1 MEDEEILTTDIG
13 QEFINTA
20 KTITKKKIEKLI
32 YVGKSRN
39 NVLENIIAEQNIVVI
54 TRLLNEYNIT
64 DIFRED
70 LRAINN
76 IDYLVLDFSAFVN
89 SSTNEEIL
97 KNLDKLRGNFEF
109 KIIIIASG
117 FRRGSEILAQC
128 FYMGIYNLVTA
139 SNDIQMY
146 DQLKICLSEKGM
158 TYAQASQY
166 RIDMLPQKSSNTS
179 IIKTEFQKVKQ
190 DVSIGILGVTRH
202 IGATTWAI
210 NLLHFFNEIP
220 NIRACLIEVNK
231 HKDIQDLADVT
242 EIDKMGI
249 EHFPLAGEVRAG
261 GMEMFYD
268 LSKIGDITAQKYDF
282 YIYDF
287 GETSELTDTELAS
300 FLNKDIKFIILGTCQ
315 WEYKYISNTFEK
327 LRISEEQDGLYF
339 IYNFVNK
346 EEQNEIRSQMG
357 KFNVYFNEYQPDPF
371 RLKSKDYLEE
381 ILRRYLSNSY
391 FEEDSKKKN
400 RFNFKKLLNG
410 RK

>member
-76 IDYLVLDFSAFVN
+76 IDYLVLDLSAFVN

-327 LRISEEQDGLYF
+327 LIISEEHDGLYF

>member
-76 IDYLVLDFSAFVN
+76 IDYLVLDLSAFVN

-166 RIDMLPQKSSNTS
+166 RIDMLPQKSS
-179 IIKTEFQKVKQ
+179 IH
-190 DVSIGILGVTRH
+190 L
-202 IGATTWAI
+202 
-210 NLLHFFNEIP
+210 
-220 NIRACLIEVNK
+220 
-231 HKDIQDLADVT
+231 
-242 EIDKMGI
+242 
-249 EHFPLAGEVRAG
+249 
-261 GMEMFYD
+261 
-268 LSKIGDITAQKYDF
+268 LSK
-282 YIYDF
+282 
-287 GETSELTDTELAS
+287 
-300 FLNKDIKFIILGTCQ
+300 
-315 WEYKYISNTFEK
+315 
-327 LRISEEQDGLYF
+327 
-339 IYNFVNK
+339 
-346 EEQNEIRSQMG
+346 
-357 KFNVYFNEYQPDPF
+357 P
-371 RLKSKDYLEE
+371 
-381 ILRRYLSNSY
+381 
-391 FEEDSKKKN
+391 
-400 RFNFKKLLNG
+400 NFKK
-410 RK
+410 

>member
-1 MEDEEILTTDIG
+1 M
-13 QEFINTA
+13 
-20 KTITKKKIEKLI
+20 
-32 YVGKSRN
+32 
-39 NVLENIIAEQNIVVI
+39 
-54 TRLLNEYNIT
+54 
-64 DIFRED
+64 
-70 LRAINN
+70 
-76 IDYLVLDFSAFVN
+76 SAFVN

-166 RIDMLPQKSSNTS
+166 RIDMPPQKSSNTS

-242 EIDKMGI
+242 EINKMGI

-391 FEEDSKKKN
+391 FEEESKKKN

>member
-1 MEDEEILTTDIG
+1 MEGEKKLNLDTG
-13 QEFINTA
+13 QEMI
-20 KTITKKKIEKLI
+20 KRKIEKLI
-32 YVGKSRN
+32 YVGRSRN
-39 NVLENIIAEQNIVVI
+39 NILETIIKEQNIVVI

-70 LRAINN
+70 LKAINN
-76 IDYLVLDFSAFVN
+76 IDYLVLDLSAFVN
-89 SSTNEEIL
+89 SSTNGEIL

-117 FRRGSEILAQC
+117 FRRGNELLSQC

-166 RIDMLPQKSSNTS
+166 RIDMLPKKSSNIS
-179 IIKTEFQKVKQ
+179 IIKTEFKKVKQ
-190 DVSIGILGVTRH
+190 DISIGVLGITRH
-202 IGATTWAI
+202 IGTTTWAI
-210 NLLHFFNEIP
+210 NLLQFFYEIP
-220 NIRACLIEVNK
+220 NIKACLIEVNK
-231 HKDIQDLADVT
+231 HKDIKDLADIT
-242 EIDKMGI
+242 EINKMGI
-249 EHFPLAGEVRAG
+249 EHFPLAGEIRVG

-268 LSKIGDITAQKYDF
+268 LSKIGDITAQNYDF

-327 LRISEEQDGLYF
+327 LRISEEQDRLYF
-339 IYNFVNK
+339 IYNFVKK
-346 EEQNEIRSQMG
+346 EDQNEIRSQMST
-357 KFNVYFNEYQPDPF
+357 FNVYFNEYQPDPF
-371 RLKSKDYLEE
+371 RIKSKDKDYLEE

-391 FEEDSKKKN
+391 FEEESKKKN
-400 RFNFKKLLNG
+400 RFNLKKLLNG